1 MSHLPRLYNDLAW
14 IWPLVSPP
22 EDYAPEAAAIHAA
35 IEQILGRADASAP
48 RRTLLELG
56 TGGGH
61 TLSHLKAHYDCTA
74 VDLSESMLAL
84 ARQLNPQ
91 VEHHRGDMRTWGID
105 RCFDVVLV
113 HDAIDYM
120 ITAADVTAVLAN
132 AHRHLRP
139 GGVVVFAPT
148 HVTETFEDHEV
159 AHDHHT
165 APDGTAVTYAV
176 YAHDPDTRDTS
187 IETVMVY
194 FIRRRDG
201 SLRVEQDRD
210 CCGLY
215 SISKWTTMLIE
226 TGFQPHVQPLGND
239 IIGSHGTPL
248 FLGLKHR

>member
-35 IEQILGRADASAP
+35 IEHHLGPADASAP
-48 RRTLLELG
+48 KRALLELG

-61 TLSHLKAHYDCTA
+61 TLSHLKHRYDCTA
-74 VDLSESMLAL
+74 VDLSEAMLAL
-84 ARQLNPQ
+84 ARRLNPR
-91 VEHHRGDMRTWGID
+91 VEHHCGDMRTWRID
-105 RCFDVVLV
+105 RRFDVVLA

-120 ITAADVTAVLAN
+120 TTPTDVAAVLAN

-159 AHDHHT
+159 AHDHHA

-176 YAHDPDTRDTS
+176 YAHDPDPRDTC

-194 FIRRRDG
+194 FIRGRDG

-210 CCGLY
+210 RCGLY
-215 SISKWTTMLIE
+215 SISQWTAMLMDA
-226 TGFQPHVQPLGND
+226 GFEPHVQPLGDD
-239 IIGSHGTPL
+239 IVGGHDTPL
-248 FLGLKHR
+248 FIGRKTP